1 MTKITKI
8 FLASSSELVDDRIA
22 FEIFINRK
30 NKLLVKYGVFLEL
43 VIWEDF
49 LDVMSKTR
57 LQEEYNKAI
66 RECDIFIMLFYSK
79 VGKYTEEEFG
89 VAFKE
94 FQENEKP
101 LIYTYFKTGAEESDE
116 SVATFQVK
124 LDALGHFF
132 TTYQNT
138 DKLLLHFHNQV
149 DKLIDKGIINATKNI
164 INSEGEQRQKSLLVK
179 KLNKLKERYILL
191 KGTDAT
197 MEFRL
202 EMEME
207 ELENM
212 MEQYN

>member
-1 MTKITKI
+1 MTKVTKV
-8 FLASSSELVDDRIA
+8 FLASSSELVDDRRA

-30 NKLLVKYGVFLEL
+30 NKLLVKNGVFLEL

-49 LDVMSKTR
+49 LDVISQNR
-57 LQEEYNKAI
+57 LQEEYNRAI
-66 RECDIFIMLFYSK
+66 RDCDIFIMLFYSK

-94 FQENEKP
+94 FKQNNKP
-101 LIYTYFKTGAEESDE
+101 LIYTYFKNGAEQVEE
-116 SVATFQVK
+116 SVGIFQKK

-132 TTYQNT
+132 TTYNNT
-138 DKLLLHFHNQV
+138 EGLLLHFHTQV
-149 DKLIDKGIINATKNI
+149 DKLINEGIINANKKVT
-164 INSEGEQRQKSLLVK
+164 SEDGAQRQKAMLIK

-202 EMEME
+202 EMEIE
-207 ELENM
+207 ELQEM
-212 MEQYN
+212 LEQYN